1 MTSPTLITYHL
12 NLINMSE
19 KLKIEIPVKKYIK
32 LIDSVEKDSLDIAD
46 KVHITMLNH
55 MIDGSVK
62 KYFNERYK
70 VK

>member
-1 MTSPTLITYHL
+1 MTSPTLMTCHL
-12 NLINMSE
+12 NLMIMSE

-32 LIDSVEKDSLDIAD
+32 LIDSIEKESLDVAD

-55 MIDGSVK
+55 MIEGSVK